1 MEAKVNLGDGT
12 LKWSIMAPLRIA
24 VLDDH
29 SLIQLALEL
38 RLSREPDLKV
48 VGVFSNSR
56 EMLAALTEVPV
67 DLLVLDYALGANE
80 MDGLHLIGLIR
91 RRFPAL
97 SILVSSSSET
107 PSVVNLSLAAGANGF
122 FGKSENAELLVDAIR
137 KVAGGE
143 TFISPG
149 LAYKLGRQ
157 PVDGLTSHPDL
168 KGGQRLL
175 NDPLLSPKEREVLRC
190 CLDGMSVSQ
199 ISRKF
204 MRSMKTISGQKQSA
218 FRKLGVCT
226 DAELFKLQHS
236 LANS

>member
-1 MEAKVNLGDGT
+1 M
-12 LKWSIMAPLRIA
+12 KWSIMAPLRIA

-38 RLSREPDLKV
+38 RLSREADMAV
-48 VGVFSNSR
+48 VGVFSSSR
-56 EMLAALTEVPV
+56 EMLTALAETPA
-67 DLLVLDYALGANE
+67 DLLVLDYALGVNE

-91 RRFPAL
+91 RRFPLL
-97 SILVSSSSET
+97 SILVSSSTET

-122 FGKSENAELLVDAIR
+122 FGKSESAELLIDAIR

-143 TFISPG
+143 TFVSPG

-157 PVDGLTSHPDL
+157 PVSGVDAGMYL
-168 KGGQRLL
+168 KGGRQLL
-175 NDPLLSPKEREVLRC
+175 NDPMLSPKEREVLRC

-218 FRKLGVCT
+218 FRKLGVST

-236 LANS
+236 LAGS